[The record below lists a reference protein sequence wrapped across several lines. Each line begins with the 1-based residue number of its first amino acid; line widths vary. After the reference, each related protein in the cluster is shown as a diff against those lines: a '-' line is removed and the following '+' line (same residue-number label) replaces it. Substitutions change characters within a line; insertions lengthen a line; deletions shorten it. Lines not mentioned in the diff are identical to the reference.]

1 MSTWDTPLRACSEFV
16 KLRTEWGDFLAAKQ
30 PRGESDNKETSL
42 FYGWLMALVQD
53 SCLPLDIERDTPRLS
68 IQCTDLRIKVMDR
81 TEKWPCFHLLIHQI
95 IRTYVSGHVWEHETF
110 HLVPLGRLAQKLGK
124 EFIVI
129 QILNESIKDCSGLC
143 EVEETIDSEFQLL
156 LEFCPDS
163 PVSEPNSRLCHSLSL
178 YDRILEIICEFYSE
192 ALLRCSVSDEEIAN

>member
-1 MSTWDTPLRACSEFV
+1 
-16 KLRTEWGDFLAAKQ
+16 
-30 PRGESDNKETSL
+30 
-42 FYGWLMALVQD
+42 
-53 SCLPLDIERDTPRLS
+53 
-68 IQCTDLRIKVMDR
+68 
-81 TEKWPCFHLLIHQI
+81 
-95 IRTYVSGHVWEHETF
+95 
-110 HLVPLGRLAQKLGK
+110 LGRLAQKLGK